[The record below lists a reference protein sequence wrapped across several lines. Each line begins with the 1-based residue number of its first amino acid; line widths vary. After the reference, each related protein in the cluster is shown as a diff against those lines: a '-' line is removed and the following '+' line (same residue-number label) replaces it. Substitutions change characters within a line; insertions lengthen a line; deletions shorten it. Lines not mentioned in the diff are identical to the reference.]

1 MMIALIAKKL
11 SIPSLDDIYTWTRAG
26 NQDFQMAMYLFQAT
40 WSQLAAKQPDQ
51 QIYCKD
57 LSLN

>member
-11 SIPSLDDIYTWTRAG
+11 SIPSLDAVSTWTRAG
-26 NQDFQMAMYLFQAT
+26 NQDFQMAMCLFQAT

-51 QIYCKD
+51 QIYYKD